1 MAQTSGWVG
10 SGEYFMLKL
19 QAEKE
24 ERKKNNNKKLS
35 LIFADLRVQEKLDIG
50 EMRYKI
56 KKKTSVTL
64 PDPLST
70 FVILTKRATQR
81 S

>member
-35 LIFADLRVQEKLDIG
+35 LIFADLRVQEKLDTG

-56 KKKTSVTL
+56 KKKH
-64 PDPLST
+64 
-70 FVILTKRATQR
+70 Q
-81 S
+81 